1 MEKKRL
7 KSINFQVVLSFGI
20 ILLVITLAKGL
31 SGSWFSIEGMN
42 SMRVLHEE
50 TLLTK
55 LDCDVKNI
63 YRSFNEYFGELSIN
77 GETLVDENGNKI
89 NDDDKFVDFVFANYK
104 NLATVFVKSGND
116 FKRISTNILNETGQR
131 AVGTMLGKDSAAY
144 ESVVNG
150 ETYIGNALILG
161 KSYLTLYK
169 PLYIDGKVNAILF
182 IGLEDEEIKNQ
193 MNDFYNKLQMM
204 NVLTTLI
211 AMIVG
216 LTVIYFISVR
226 ITTPIKRLSESLKRV
241 AGYDLTDEKDAFFE
255 KILAN
260 GTEIGDMGRN
270 IQTMKHNLKFLANN
284 IKEQSDSLDQ
294 STEKMFDIAH
304 SQESESVKLEKTVKL
319 TEQETQT
326 TNLSVQEVA
335 TGFDSITGSAQEIS
349 TATIEI
355 STQTEQTSELT
366 NSRLQIMREVIGN
379 IEQTSIQMKKTAE
392 ITADLSN
399 KAENV
404 GEIVNTISS
413 IAEQTNLLALNA
425 AIEAARAGEAG
436 KGFAVVADEIRK
448 LAEESKKATIDISDI
463 LGQITKSVKDVDSAT
478 DVTGEL
484 VKTVTLKTESISAQF
499 GKIAENI
506 EKVSENIGR
515 LSASSEEQSASTE
528 EISAAMDTSAKAVGN
543 ISENLKVVAQT
554 AKIQSERSEHLSEAA
569 GYVKTITEN
578 LRNEIRKFKL

>member
-1 MEKKRL
+1 VEKKRL

-63 YRSFNEYFGELSIN
+63 YRSFNEYFGELTIK
-77 GETLVDENGNKI
+77 GETLFDENGNKI
-89 NDDDKFVDFVFANYK
+89 NDDDKFVDSVFANYK
-104 NLATVFVKSGND
+104 NLATVFVRSGND
-116 FKRISTNILNETGQR
+116 FKRISTNILNETGQ
-131 AVGTMLGKDSAAY
+131 
-144 ESVVNG
+144 SVVNG

-161 KSYLTLYK
+161 KSFLTLYK

-294 STEKMFDIAH
+294 STEDMFDIAH
-304 SQESESVKLEKTVKL
+304 SQQSESLELEKMVKL

-335 TGFDSITGSAQEIS
+335 TGVESITESAQEIS

-355 STQTEQTSELT
+355 SAQTEQTSELT

-478 DVTGEL
+478 DVTGKL